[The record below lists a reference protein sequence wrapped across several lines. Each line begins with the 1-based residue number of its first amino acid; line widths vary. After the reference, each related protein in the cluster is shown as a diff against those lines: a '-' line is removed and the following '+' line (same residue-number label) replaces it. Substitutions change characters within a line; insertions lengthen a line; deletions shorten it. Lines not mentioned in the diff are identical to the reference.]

1 MAKLQDSQWPP
12 FPTLV
17 NSGDQ
22 HLLSVAC
29 RTTAIAREQF
39 PKWQGQLFI
48 STLVDQDVKRVTTDA
63 FGATLE
69 ESLFSEFEARIR
81 AIVEDDQGALYL
93 LTDSN
98 NGSIIKIERSDSPV
112 G

>member
-1 MAKLQDSQWPP
+1 MGFSLPSEALPS
-12 FPTLV
+12 
-17 NSGDQ
+17 
-22 HLLSVAC
+22 
-29 RTTAIAREQF
+29 
-39 PKWQGQLFI
+39 
-48 STLVDQDVKRVTTDA
+48 
-63 FGATLE
+63 

-93 LTDSN
+93 LTDSD

>member
-1 MAKLQDSQWPP
+1 MKASQTPP
-12 FPTLV
+12 FTSHPV
-17 NSGDQ
+17 S
-22 HLLSVAC
+22 
-29 RTTAIAREQF
+29 AR
-39 PKWQGQLFI
+39 QGQLFI
-48 STLVDQDVKRVTTDA
+48 STLVDQDVKRVTTDE

-93 LTDSN
+93 LTDSD

-112 G
+112 S